1 LTEGSFALSLAVIG
15 ANWAV
20 FGSVD
25 KILSNICAEISIA
38 VVILSLAI
46 SLIGSGCLGM
56 LLRKRVEYAEQ
67 NTKRWQKEFAEHA
80 GKSTHWPSTKTID
93 HWAMAFRI
101 AKISLPVIGGAFFVF
116 ALFTQPKAQK
126 NESHSRVSARAIGG
140 HAQLPYVADA
150 DSAQRGT
157 IAPRQLEEP
166 IAKQASQETKADAEA
181 KPTPEPTEDTEEMN
195 DRYDPSPDQVLFAAT
210 RLIPDR
216 VYIQRHNLDAVAVAI
231 FRAGEQGLTVVA
243 RHDFQGRVITY
254 LEWSPDSK
262 FLLFTTA
269 SSSGHSPWHA
279 AAFLF
284 CSADNSFRDVDAAIG
299 SVVSPKF
306 RFEQPDIAVMVVVKK
321 VEMPEGEEVKVPLG
335 SAMHQMPRVK

>member
-1 LTEGSFALSLAVIG
+1 VVDPDNRFLSGKRKATDHLKRPYDIIFATTVVLGLLGVAALA
-15 ANWAV
+15 
-20 FGSVD
+20 
-25 KILSNICAEISIA
+25 
-38 VVILSLAI
+38 
-46 SLIGSGCLGM
+46 
-56 LLRKRVEYAEQ
+56 LL
-67 NTKRWQKEFAEHA
+67 F
-80 GKSTHWPSTKTID
+80 
-93 HWAMAFRI
+93 
-101 AKISLPVIGGAFFVF
+101 
-116 ALFTQPKAQK
+116 
-126 NESHSRVSARAIGG
+126 
-140 HAQLPYVADA
+140 
-150 DSAQRGT
+150 AQRANRAVHL
-157 IAPRQLEEP
+157 APIKHDAQWEQW
-166 IAKQASQETKADAEA
+166 KKETENYLAEA

-299 SVVSPKF
+299 SVASPKF